1 MPLNPLQ
8 GHIGSIHRMS
18 LKDYFVQYIDSQQ
31 IAQIESTAS
40 DKTTWMNQCE
50 FKVRTFDVG
59 RHRRRL

>member
-1 MPLNPLQ
+1 MLQ

-31 IAQIESTAS
+31 MAQIESTAS

-50 FKVRTFDVG
+50 FKVRTFDV
-59 RHRRRL
+59 